1 MDELTVMQAL
11 NEICPGESTI
21 IEYFRFL
28 GLLVHSPHPSVKWSS
43 GMIFRQLQQHYKR
56 TLWSLHPDKSGSGDA
71 GKLHLVRDAWA
82 KLKELHTHP
91 IDLTLDDDSDD
102 NSSDKDDGSEG
113 ETTTGRQSS
122 NAGALV
128 LACNDPSPSLLSERA
143 ESDRADDAN
152 KEDANSVED
161 TNNPHYQCY
170 MGKAVKKGFLF
181 RGRVT
186 SLDLGKTKN
195 ENEVVLV
202 HVQFDDGDEEDYELS
217 EWQSEL
223 DIDDASTPICEQYHP
238 LGAIVWKK
246 FYLDGEVTGYR
257 IGEPVVIFVMRCDE
271 E

>member
-1 MDELTVMQAL
+1 MYELTVMQAL
-11 NEICPGESTI
+11 DAIGAGESNI
-21 IEYFRFL
+21 IEHFRL
-28 GLLVHSPHPSVKWSS
+28 IGLLDHSPNPSLKWGSDR
-43 GMIFRQLQQHYKR
+43 ILRQLQQHYKR
-56 TLWSLHPDKSGSGDA
+56 TLWSVHPDKSGSGEA
-71 GKLHLVRDAWA
+71 GKLHRAKAAWK
-82 KLKELHTHP
+82 KLKELYTRP

-102 NSSDKDDGSEG
+102 SSSDKDDGYEG
-113 ETTTGRQSS
+113 QTTTGRQSS

-128 LACNDPSPSLLSERA
+128 LACNEPSPSLSPERG
-143 ESDRADDAN
+143 ESDQADASN
-152 KEDANSVED
+152 KEDENSVED
-161 TNNPHYQCY
+161 INNSHYQRY

-195 ENEVVLV
+195 ENEVVFV
-202 HVQFDDGDEEDYELS
+202 HVRFDDGDEEDYELS

-223 DIDDASTPICEQYHP
+223 DTDDASTSICEQYHP